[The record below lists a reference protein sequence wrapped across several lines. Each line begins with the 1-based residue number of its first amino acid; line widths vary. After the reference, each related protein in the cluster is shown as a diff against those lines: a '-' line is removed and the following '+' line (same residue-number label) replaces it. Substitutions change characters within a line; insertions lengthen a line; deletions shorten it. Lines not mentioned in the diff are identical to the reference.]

1 MSTLPFRGVEQKKHC
16 GKLRMLRVVTLF
28 VILMPYMPT
37 EQKLNSAIEKPG
49 DDEKAG
55 ERNTDLAVEQKA
67 GTARTAEQAQ
77 ETKTVKKGA
86 FEKLDRAI
94 DEKDL
99 KNPAIARIL
108 LNSIDTL
115 TAEKL
120 ELESYRD
127 KFHETDKRCAVLEQK
142 SSSESRFQILNV
154 ASFGIG
160 GVVFGVSFATQ
171 GIVEWILFSCG
182 LL

>member
-1 MSTLPFRGVEQKKHC
+1 
-16 GKLRMLRVVTLF
+16 MLRVVKLF
-28 VILMPYMPT
+28 VILMLYMPT
-37 EQKLNSAIEKPG
+37 EQKLNSVIEKPG
-49 DDEKAG
+49 YDVKTG
-55 ERNTDLAVEQKA
+55 ESKTDLAEERKA
-67 GTARTAEQAQ
+67 GIARTAEQVQ

-86 FEKLDRAI
+86 FEKLERAI

-120 ELESYRD
+120 ELESYRG
-127 KFHETDKRCAVLEQK
+127 KFYEADKRCAVLEQK
-142 SSSESRFQILNV
+142 SSGESRFQILNI

-171 GIVEWILFSCG
+171 GIIEWILFSCG
-182 LL
+182 LLLLLLGVILSFFSINKK